1 MLGRLSGIVNPRAKA
16 QLILELSRGWV
27 SWAEEIALQR
37 REALLKAAV
46 NRATSLR
53 PLMPSK
59 CLASIRAIEGQGRF
73 GAGGLRSD
81 VPSLAAAP
89 FVGGG

>member
-1 MLGRLSGIVNPRAKA
+1 MNPRAKA

-27 SWAEEIALQR
+27 SWAEELALQR

-59 CLASIRAIEGQGRF
+59 YAWLPSGPWRAKEGLGQE
-73 GAGGLRSD
+73 A
-81 VPSLAAAP
+81 
-89 FVGGG
+89 